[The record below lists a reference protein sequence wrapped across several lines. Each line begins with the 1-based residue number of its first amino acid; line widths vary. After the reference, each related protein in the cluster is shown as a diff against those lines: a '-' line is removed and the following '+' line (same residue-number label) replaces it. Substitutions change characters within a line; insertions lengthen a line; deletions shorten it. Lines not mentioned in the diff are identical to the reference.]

1 MKKLRC
7 IAFFLCLSLFAGIS
21 CFAADAQQA
30 VGEPELASAE
40 SALLGDMGSGRVL
53 FSMNAYSRR
62 EPASLTKIMTLL
74 LAVEAIEDGSVSESD
89 MVKAGADCK
98 TGIENDS
105 STAGINM
112 GEVMS
117 LKDLLHCAAL
127 ISANEACNIIASH
140 VSGSL
145 DAFVESM
152 NRRAEELGCSGTHF
166 TNTHG
171 MPDSEHYTTA
181 RDLFLISCEAM
192 KHPLF
197 AELVSCTEYTTAE
210 TNDHAARELKS
221 SNALIC
227 GNSVYTDKYLY
238 DGAVGIKTGHTENA
252 GYCLVGAVQKNGVN
266 VISIILGADADRENR
281 EFDSFADSVRL
292 LDWCFENFSYRSIV
306 KAGSAEAKQ
315 PVCINGKTGELALL
329 CGGDINALAANGL
342 DVTALEK
349 TVKLDA
355 QSLTQLP
362 EEGAQLGTVSF
373 SDPDDGTVYGT
384 VPLVAGSEVVY
395 DEPEAA
401 PEPDADRKAQQKT
414 AVLIVCALAAL
425 TVLVLVLI
433 LSSRRHRTAAGKAR
447 RR

>member
-1 MKKLRC
+1 M
-7 IAFFLCLSLFAGIS
+7 
-21 CFAADAQQA
+21 
-30 VGEPELASAE
+30 
-40 SALLGDMGSGRVL
+40 
-53 FSMNAYSRR
+53 
-62 EPASLTKIMTLL
+62 
-74 LAVEAIEDGSVSESD
+74 
-89 MVKAGADCK
+89 
-98 TGIENDS
+98 
-105 STAGINM
+105 
-112 GEVMS
+112 
-117 LKDLLHCAAL
+117 
-127 ISANEACNIIASH
+127 
-140 VSGSL
+140 
-145 DAFVESM
+145 
-152 NRRAEELGCSGTHF
+152 
-166 TNTHG
+166 
-171 MPDSEHYTTA
+171 
-181 RDLFLISCEAM
+181 
-192 KHPLF
+192 
-197 AELVSCTEYTTAE
+197 
-210 TNDHAARELKS
+210 
-221 SNALIC
+221 
-227 GNSVYTDKYLY
+227 
-238 DGAVGIKTGHTENA
+238 
-252 GYCLVGAVQKNGVN
+252 N